1 MNVIT
6 ESLIKTLKK
15 FKRKKL
21 SVHEP
26 DVRPKDFSYLKNC
39 IDKKEVSAIG
49 SYTKTF
55 EKKIAQITKAKNVI
69 LTNSGTSALHISCL
83 LAGVKKNEE
92 VLVPAFTFVAS
103 VNSILYSQ
111 GIPHF
116 IDTKKNNLTID
127 FIKLDKYLKKIS
139 KKHKGRTINKK
150 TNRTIKAIMIVHP
163 FGHPVDCDQMIKIS
177 KKYNLEI
184 IEDAADSLGSFFK
197 KKHVGTFGKIGAI
210 SFNGNKIVT
219 CGLGGAIITN
229 NDKIAKEA
237 RNLISVS
244 KTNHKFKFI
253 HKKLGYNYR
262 LANINAALGLSQ
274 LKRFENTLKLKRKL
288 FKFYAKEINKNYFQL
303 LKEYGDKKFNYWL
316 QTIIIHKK
324 YKSKVDKILNQLIK
338 NGFNLRKGW
347 ELMTSINYL
356 KKYPKMNLD
365 SAKDIQSRIINLP
378 SSSFLIKKN

>member
-1 MNVIT
+1 MKNIT
-6 ESLIKTLKK
+6 DNLIKTLKK
-15 FKRKKL
+15 FKKKKL
-21 SVHEP
+21 FVHEP
-26 DVRPKDFSYLKNC
+26 DIRTKDFNYLKDC
-39 IDKKEVSAIG
+39 IEKNEVSTVG
-49 SYTKTF
+49 SYVNSF
-55 EKKIAQITKAKNVI
+55 EKKISNITKAKNVI

-83 LAGVKKNEE
+83 LAGVKKNDE

-127 FIKLDKYLKKIS
+127 FKKLDKYLNKIS
-139 KKHKGRTINKK
+139 KKYKNRTINKK

-163 FGHPVDCDQMIKIS
+163 FGHPADCDQIIKIS
-177 KKYNLEI
+177 KKYNLEV

-197 KKHVGTFGKIGAI
+197 NKHVGTFGKIGVI

-229 NDKIAKEA
+229 NNKIAKEA

-244 KTNHKFKFI
+244 KSGHKYKFI
-253 HKKLGYNYR
+253 HNKIGYNYR

-274 LKRFENTLKLKRKL
+274 LERFKNTLKLKRKL
-288 FKFYAKEINKNYFQL
+288 FKFYNKEINKNYFKL
-303 LKEYGDKKFNYWL
+303 FEEYGDKKFNYWL
-316 QTIIIHKK
+316 QTLVINQK
-324 YKSKVDKILNQLIK
+324 YKSKVDKILDQLTK
-338 NGFNLRKGW
+338 KGFNLRKGW
-347 ELMTSINYL
+347 ELMTNLNYL

-365 SAKDIQSRIINLP
+365 SSKDIQSRIINLP
-378 SSSFLIKKN
+378 SSSFLTKNI

>member
-1 MNVIT
+1 MDIIT
-6 ESLIKTLKK
+6 KGLTETLKK

-21 SVHEP
+21 FVHEP
-26 DVRPKDFSYLKNC
+26 DIRSKDFNYLKNC
-39 IDKKEVSAIG
+39 INKKEVSAIG
-49 SYTKTF
+49 SYVSSF
-55 EKKIAQITKAKNVI
+55 EKIAKITKSKNVI
-69 LTNSGTSALHISCL
+69 LTNSGTSALHISCI

-127 FIKLDKYLKKIS
+127 FKKLDKYLKKIS
-139 KKHKGRTINKK
+139 KKYKGRTINKK

-229 NDKIAKEA
+229 SNKIAEEA

-274 LKRFENTLKLKRKL
+274 LKRFENTLRLKRKL
-288 FKFYAKEINKNYFQL
+288 FKFYDKEINKNYFQL
-303 LKEYGDKKFNYWL
+303 IKENGDKKFNYWL
-316 QTIIIHKK
+316 QTIIINRK
-324 YKSKVDKILNQLIK
+324 YKSKVDKILNQLVK

-347 ELMTSINYL
+347 ELMTSMNYL
-356 KKYPKMNLD
+356 KKYPQMNLD
-365 SAKDIQSRIINLP
+365 ASKDVQSRIINLP
-378 SSSFLIKKN
+378 SSSFLIKNI